1 MKVLALQCA
10 NSHAFEGWFANEQD
24 FQRQLAQDLVQC
36 PFCAD
41 ARVHKLLS
49 APRIQRGVAP
59 PSNTVSESSAPQ
71 APEVSEAG
79 QWLSRMREWV
89 AGSEDVGERFASEAR
104 AMHEG
109 DLPGRAIRGVASAEE
124 TRELLSDGILVL
136 PVPPALS
143 EPLH

>member
-1 MKVLALQCA
+1 MKVLDLQCA
-10 NSHAFEGWFANEQD
+10 NNHAFEGWFANEQD

-49 APRIQRGVAP
+49 APRIQRGAAP
-59 PSNTVSESSAPQ
+59 PSNSPAGPSHSQT
-71 APEVSEAG
+71 PEVSEAG

-89 AGSEDVGERFASEAR
+89 AGSEDVGEHFAREAR

-109 DLPGRAIRGVASAEE
+109 DSPGRAIRGVASAEE